1 MAERENAGEK
11 PRREKIQ
18 WKSEELTI
26 LFLKRLAKGFLSGVG
41 LYSGVKVISALMR
54 NPFREK

>member
-1 MAERENAGEK
+1 MAGRENAGEK
-11 PRREKIQ
+11 PGEESQ

-26 LFLKRLAKGFLSGVG
+26 LFLKRLAKGFVSGVG